1 MKIPFDRSPVSVMT
15 NHPQRHLDVG
25 TPTNFHLFMS
35 CKQFD
40 WQMDSV
46 ALIGGILQ
54 SALAAHYKDLEP
66 GSDEQVTPTEW

>member
-1 MKIPFDRSPVSVMT
+1 
-15 NHPQRHLDVG
+15 
-25 TPTNFHLFMS
+25 MS